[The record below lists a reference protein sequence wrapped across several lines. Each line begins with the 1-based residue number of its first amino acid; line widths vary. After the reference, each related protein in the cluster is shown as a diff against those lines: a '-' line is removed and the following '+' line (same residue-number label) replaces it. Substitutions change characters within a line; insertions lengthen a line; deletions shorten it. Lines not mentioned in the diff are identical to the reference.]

1 MTYAITG
8 LDPAQFQPLF
18 GLSEAEFAKRGVIRK
33 NVTEKPGFPCRI
45 TLEDPEVGETVLLMN
60 YESHT
65 ADTPYRSAYAIYVR
79 EAATAPARLTDE
91 LPQVFANR
99 PIALRIFNADG
110 MLVGATLARGAD
122 IDAAI
127 RGAFESPQASYIHAH
142 NAAHG
147 CFSARIDRT

>member
-8 LDPAQFQPLF
+8 LDPVEFQPLF
-18 GLSEAEFAKRGVIRK
+18 GLSDEALAARGVLRK
-33 NVTEKPGFPCRI
+33 TVTAKPGFPCRI

-60 YESHT
+60 YESHKT
-65 ADTPYRSAYAIYVR
+65 DTPYRSAYAIYVR
-79 EAATAPARLTDE
+79 EGASAPTRLTDE

-99 PIALRIFNADG
+99 PISLRIFNTDG
-110 MLVGATLARGAD
+110 MLIGATLARGAD

-127 RGAFESPQASYIHAH
+127 RSAFEAPEAAYIHAH

-147 CFSARIDRT
+147 CYSARIDRA